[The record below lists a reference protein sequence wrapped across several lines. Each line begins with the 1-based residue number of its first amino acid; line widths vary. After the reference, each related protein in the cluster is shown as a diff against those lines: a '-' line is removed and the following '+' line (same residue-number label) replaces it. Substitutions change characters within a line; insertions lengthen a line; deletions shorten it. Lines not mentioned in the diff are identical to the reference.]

1 MVLEALVHH
10 CIWTNLLHYVL
21 VSIIIYLV
29 LDQSKSKG
37 LKPKSKGLK
46 PEDQPKIQRSE
57 ARACHQNQKNPAKK
71 NKKSNK
77 IQNKTTLRTQTIR
90 PSNYKSV
97 KT

>member
-46 PEDQPKIQRSE
+46 PKSKGLKPEDQPKIQRSE
-57 ARACHQNQKNPAKK
+57 ARACHQNQKKPSKK
-71 NKKSNK
+71 K
-77 IQNKTTLRTQTIR
+77 
-90 PSNYKSV
+90 
-97 KT
+97 